1 MNLYIICCYTGK
13 YHNNVE
19 KVLSLLNNFNFITLI
34 IINQTSHSVPAFE
47 VYNEVITDNIGV
59 SKARNIGFKIASNLS
74 ISSND
79 YIYFWDEDIIITKE
93 IINSF
98 KTISNLY
105 NYDAIIYAIKGIS
118 GGKIG
123 NNLIHFKLFRFLNA
137 YRLGNPSFI
146 FNLSKIRI
154 NFDEK
159 IGPGKKPIIAAE
171 DTLFVLKNNFFKF
184 YIPDIK
190 INFIHPD
197 AEEINNINKIYNYSI
212 SQGYIAS
219 KLRII
224 DKIIFILI
232 VLHRPVFGI
241 FLNYKNSKL
250 YRLRIYGFI
259 YGYKKSFNF

>member
-13 YHNNVE
+13 YHNNVQE
-19 KVLSLLNNFNFITLI
+19 VLTLLNNFNFITII
-34 IINQTSHSVPAFE
+34 IINQTSNSVPTFKG
-47 VYNEVITDNIGV
+47 YNEVITDSIGV
-59 SKARNIGFKIASNLS
+59 SKSRNIGLIIANNLS
-74 ISSND
+74 KSSND
-79 YIYFWDEDIIITKE
+79 YIYFCDEDIK

-98 KTISNLY
+98 KTINNLG
-105 NYDAIIYAIKGIS
+105 NHDAIIYAIKGVS

-123 NNLIHFKLFRFLNA
+123 NNLINFKLFRFLNA

-146 FNLSKIRI
+146 FNLNKIRI

-197 AEEINNINKIYNYSI
+197 AEEINNIDKIYNYSI